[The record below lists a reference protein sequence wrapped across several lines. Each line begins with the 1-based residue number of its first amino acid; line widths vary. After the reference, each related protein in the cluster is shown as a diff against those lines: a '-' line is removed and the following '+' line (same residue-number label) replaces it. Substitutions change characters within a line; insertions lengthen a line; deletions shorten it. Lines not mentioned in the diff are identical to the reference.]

1 MSLAMRESALFTLSV
16 LLKEHPSNQQRV
28 RDLGDTPVGVLD
40 AQGVLQPFEGKNT
53 RQI

>member
-1 MSLAMRESALFTLSV
+1 MRESALFTLSV